1 MATWSPNGWSTFKL
15 PTEGVDEQTA
25 LINTKLNAWS
35 QSAVNYLSN
44 SAPGTYVYTRDSIP
58 TKELN
63 ELVGEGLIDQS
74 VADRYLNATKENFRD
89 YYSQTIVAPWDASL
103 GLKPPAGE
111 FDPTYYGSNNPD
123 AVAKWDDAVK
133 RDDLDII
140 QRYSKDNY
148 LLQDYT
154 RRTLAGETIRANAET
169 PLTSS
174 TAYQEKLTDAEYQAY
189 RDQIL
194 GLATP
199 EQPTTALEQ
208 ELQKTISTL
217 DQQKQRV
224 FGALTQDVLKQT
236 LSEIKAAKM
245 KESNM
250 DIMKSL
256 TGFEQTANASSSL
269 VNSLLGDSGIGGIL
283 SLGGATEEEAK
294 NQIASLTGLKTSNS
308 VIYNWQNWFDNVLS
322 KRYNEGL
329 TLQDPVNADVQY
341 QVDKDFAAKFVTEY
355 LKPRFDTSKSMDEF
369 VSYID
374 VKQGEENIFQTQN
387 VALSQNALDSLRT
400 LADTRAKAYLDGIQ
414 NKAALNFDPTFYFN
428 PTGNED
434 RVADYAQQ
442 AQEVAAD
449 WEAAKKGDP
458 YWKQEAYR
466 YGIDVNNKDQF
477 ARLHY
482 EVKGTE
488 KGYDAAKDV
497 ITLEDASNYI
507 SNSIIPAVIDKQI
520 ALNDTA
526 FLKLVTP
533 EEFANKILEGVD
545 PSQNAEWQKV
555 LTQFGLQ
562 NTGQGVED
570 VKNYIIEALRTG
582 SAATIRKSI
591 DYLNQKRL
599 TPTQERLGITYIQ
612 RPEDAKKTTISGET
626 MLYKTFRNAGYRG
639 TEDDFYTTFMP
650 DVDRNEQITLTKAT
664 TSGGLT
670 GSGFSFSD
678 PFQALSSISSMEG
691 MFSPTT
697 SGAKSAYST
706 LFEDTMKDTT
716 TEKSKSGQD
725 ILSDFTSMFK
735 GFM

>member
-1 MATWSPNGWSTFKL
+1 
-15 PTEGVDEQTA
+15 
-25 LINTKLNAWS
+25 
-35 QSAVNYLSN
+35 
-44 SAPGTYVYTRDSIP
+44 
-58 TKELN
+58 
-63 ELVGEGLIDQS
+63 
-74 VADRYLNATKENFRD
+74 
-89 YYSQTIVAPWDASL
+89 
-103 GLKPPAGE
+103 
-111 FDPTYYGSNNPD
+111 
-123 AVAKWDDAVK
+123 
-133 RDDLDII
+133 
-140 QRYSKDNY
+140 
-148 LLQDYT
+148 
-154 RRTLAGETIRANAET
+154 
-169 PLTSS
+169 
-174 TAYQEKLTDAEYQAY
+174 
-189 RDQIL
+189 
-194 GLATP
+194 
-199 EQPTTALEQ
+199 
-208 ELQKTISTL
+208 
-217 DQQKQRV
+217 
-224 FGALTQDVLKQT
+224 
-236 LSEIKAAKM
+236 
-245 KESNM
+245 
-250 DIMKSL
+250 
-256 TGFEQTANASSSL
+256 
-269 VNSLLGDSGIGGIL
+269 
-283 SLGGATEEEAK
+283 
-294 NQIASLTGLKTSNS
+294 
-308 VIYNWQNWFDNVLS
+308 
-322 KRYNEGL
+322 
-329 TLQDPVNADVQY
+329 
-341 QVDKDFAAKFVTEY
+341 
-355 LKPRFDTSKSMDEF
+355 MDEF